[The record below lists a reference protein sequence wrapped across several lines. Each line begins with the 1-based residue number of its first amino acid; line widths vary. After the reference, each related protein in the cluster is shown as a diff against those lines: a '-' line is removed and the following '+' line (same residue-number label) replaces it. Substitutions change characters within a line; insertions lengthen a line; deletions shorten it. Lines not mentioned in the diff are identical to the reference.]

1 MVSRQVVAFSEACSV
16 QQAAL
21 LLVINY
27 QITEAE
33 KMAKRIYLGQA
44 LVHMARRMNTGG
56 QLGAILDARSVQ
68 IVKVTHNER
77 IIRHKNKHLVSFIVF
92 SLQKQP

>member
-1 MVSRQVVAFSEACSV
+1 MTISLSRSAGKKNSGNLKRKKSGSVVLSRKNQGNMVSRQVVAFSEACSV

-56 QLGAILDARSVQ
+56 QLGAI
-68 IVKVTHNER
+68 
-77 IIRHKNKHLVSFIVF
+77 
-92 SLQKQP
+92 